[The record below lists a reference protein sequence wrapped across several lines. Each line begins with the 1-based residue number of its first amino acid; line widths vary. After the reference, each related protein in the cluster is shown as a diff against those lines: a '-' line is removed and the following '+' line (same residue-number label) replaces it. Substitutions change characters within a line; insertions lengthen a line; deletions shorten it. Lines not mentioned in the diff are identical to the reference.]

1 MTRVLVSVLAV
12 FWAGVGL
19 AQDGPFLAH
28 DGTVFS
34 FQENR
39 HGGVFTSIGGAE
51 AAELDV
57 GDVLYLGRSCDAYS
71 PEFGDGSWSR
81 TDMGFLVEF
90 SRLSLGFPD
99 QFIDISQGNRCNI

>member
-1 MTRVLVSVLAV
+1 MTRVLVSVFAI

-19 AQDGPFLAH
+19 AQNGPFLAH

-34 FQENR
+34 FQENQ
-39 HGGVFTSIGGAE
+39 HGGVFTSIGGTE
-51 AAELDV
+51 ATALDV

-81 TDMGFLVEF
+81 TDIGFLVQF
-90 SRLSLGFPD
+90 SRLSLGFRD
-99 QFIDISQGNRCNI
+99 QLIDISEGDRCRI